1 MQALLNSGLE
11 VAILIDGLDEV
22 SLSVAREIV
31 EHLGQVVDHWP
42 TVQVLATGRPIE
54 LAGLDHSRWQLCVPF
69 PIQDDDKHQLFVE
82 EALADGKDRDSAIA
96 TASHAL
102 DRLRSTPE
110 LHLMADTPLFCRLLF
125 EGLQSGTEHETET
138 LGDLLYQLLTKRLTE
153 WASSDQ
159 KASVTPEFDTEYPD
173 AGSRLTLL
181 SNLVGALDKDRPV
194 LEEEARS
201 RLEAMLPTIAGVSK
215 AQLTDQALR
224 SFQSAGLV
232 VLEGG
237 RFELSLRSFDDLC
250 RGYAIANAARNN
262 PASRLSGNQVEWRS
276 FAFAATVARR
286 LGWIEQVRPALC
298 DCIKDILS
306 NTAVRLKV
314 EQNQLVAN
322 IV

>member
-1 MQALLNSGLE
+1 MVLMKCRYQLH
-11 VAILIDGLDEV
+11 
-22 SLSVAREIV
+22 REIV
-31 EHLGQVVDHWP
+31 ERLGQVVDHWS

-82 EALADGKDRDSAIA
+82 EAIADGKERDSAIA
-96 TASHAL
+96 AASLAL

-125 EGLQSGTEHETET
+125 DGLQSGTEHETET

-153 WASSDQ
+153 WAASDQ
-159 KASVTPEFDTEYPD
+159 KVSVTPQFDAGYPD
-173 AGSRLTLL
+173 AGSRMKLL
-181 SNLVGALDKDRPV
+181 SDLVGALDRDRPI

-201 RLEAMLPTIAGVSK
+201 RLEALLPTISGASK

-250 RGYAIANAARNN
+250 RGYALADAAQTN
-262 PASRLSGNQVEWRS
+262 PARLLSTNQAEWRS
-276 FAFAATVARR
+276 LAFAATVVRR
-286 LGWIEQVRPALC
+286 LGWTESGSPCSL
-298 DCIKDILS
+298 
-306 NTAVRLKV
+306 
-314 EQNQLVAN
+314 
-322 IV
+322 